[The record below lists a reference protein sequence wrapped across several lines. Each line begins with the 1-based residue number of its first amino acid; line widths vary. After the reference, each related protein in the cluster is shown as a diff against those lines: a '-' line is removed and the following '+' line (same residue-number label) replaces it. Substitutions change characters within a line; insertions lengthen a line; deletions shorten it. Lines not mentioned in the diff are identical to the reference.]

1 MFLRRLLSHSS
12 IDYTNKLTNEFYSL
26 INTLTRTKRR
36 LKNSSKSS
44 TKTAP
49 QAAITFSSN
58 RIRPLWSD
66 AVKAQKE
73 KTRKETANIVRRRC
87 YRRPWNK
94 TKMERRNR
102 TRKKDERRN
111 KGDARKDLRSSRYV
125 RFCLFFLCIFISRHR
140 DLLFLALLPPGPAIY
155 QVFSGF
161 LKMRIAKRTKSWA
174 VVSPCPWRYFNQ
186 EVDISFPLLR
196 FHSMR
201 SSHLRTHILTS
212 VLIYNNH
219 VTINQYRNSRTNS
232 AKTRKKFKTA
242 KRTTATRLSREN
254 THAWKLARELR
265 KICLREFR

>member
-26 INTLTRTKRR
+26 SRTKRR

-125 RFCLFFLCIFISRHR
+125 RFFFILLAYFYFSTSRSSISRTFAPGTCY
-140 DLLFLALLPPGPAIY
+140 LSGVLGLPKDAY
-155 QVFSGF
+155 SQ
-161 LKMRIAKRTKSWA
+161 T
-174 VVSPCPWRYFNQ
+174 Y
-186 EVDISFPLLR
+186 
-196 FHSMR
+196 
-201 SSHLRTHILTS
+201 
-212 VLIYNNH
+212 
-219 VTINQYRNSRTNS
+219 
-232 AKTRKKFKTA
+232 
-242 KRTTATRLSREN
+242 
-254 THAWKLARELR
+254 
-265 KICLREFR
+265 

>member
-1 MFLRRLLSHSS
+1 MEQDEDGKEKSNKEKRREKEQRRRAQRS
-12 IDYTNKLTNEFYSL
+12 SL
-26 INTLTRTKRR
+26 IK
-36 LKNSSKSS
+36 
-44 TKTAP
+44 
-49 QAAITFSSN
+49 
-58 RIRPLWSD
+58 
-66 AVKAQKE
+66 
-73 KTRKETANIVRRRC
+73 
-87 YRRPWNK
+87 
-94 TKMERRNR
+94 
-102 TRKKDERRN
+102 
-111 KGDARKDLRSSRYV
+111 V
-125 RFCLFFLCIFISRHR
+125 RFCLLFLCIFISRHR

-186 EVDISFPLLR
+186 EVDISFSLLR

-265 KICLREFR
+265 KICLRGFR